1 MQPDFILISL
11 SKNSTDIMVSFKGL
25 SDNNLYKS
33 KVPYKSKQD
42 AYMAQQ
48 IAISSASYEL
58 WVSSQLPDA
67 VWLN

>member
-1 MQPDFILISL
+1 
-11 SKNSTDIMVSFKGL
+11 MVSFKGL
-25 SDNNLYKS
+25 SYNNLYKS
-33 KVPYKSKQD
+33 EVPYKSKQD

-48 IAISSASYEL
+48 IAVSSASYEL